1 VTGKIAY
8 SYTVL
13 RYVHDVLTGEFV
25 NVGVILFA
33 SKTGAF
39 KFRTRTTIGRLK
51 GVFPDIDRASFVS
64 AMHAVRRGLQ
74 QIAKDEGKAGFLV
87 SNGDA
92 ASVAR
97 KAVTLD
103 DSSLQLSPCGTG
115 LTDDPE
121 KTLNQLYDRF
131 VARYDIHVRNRRSDD
146 DVWRPVRQKLEER
159 DLAQRLQEKSIGGS
173 VDDIVFKHAWK
184 NGQWHVY
191 EPVSFDLADA
201 DGIKAKA
208 REWLG
213 HLSAVVAGGTAE
225 QFKPHFIVGAP
236 QDPALKNAFETA
248 IAILQKAPNSPE
260 VFEENQIDTLVA
272 QIEDAVRAHRSTG
285 YGHPATGTP

>member
-1 VTGKIAY
+1 MTAKIAY
-8 SYTVL
+8 SYTIL
-13 RYVHDVLTGEFV
+13 KYVHDVLTGEFV
-25 NVGVILFA
+25 NVGVVLFA
-33 SKTGAF
+33 PKTGVF
-39 KFRTRTTIGRLK
+39 KFKMRTTIGRLK

-64 AMHAVRRGLQ
+64 AMYAIRRGLQ

-87 SNGDA
+87 SDGDA
-92 ASVAR
+92 ASVAQ
-97 KAVTLD
+97 KAVTQD

-115 LTDDPE
+115 LTDDLE
-121 KTLNQLYDRF
+121 KALDHLYGRL
-131 VARYDIHVRNRRSDD
+131 VARYDTHVRNRRSDD
-146 DVWRPVRQKLEER
+146 DVWRPVRLKLEER
-159 DLAQRLQEKSIGGS
+159 HLAQRLHEKSIRGT

-213 HLSAVVAGGTAE
+213 HLSAVVSDGSAE

-236 QDPALKNAFETA
+236 QNPALTDAFQTA
-248 IAILQKAPNSPE
+248 IAILQKAPNRPE
-260 VFEENQIDTLVA
+260 VFQEDQIDALVA
-272 QIEDAVRAHRSTG
+272 QIEDEVRAHSESQQDQFVSRVS
-285 YGHPATGTP
+285 

>member
-1 VTGKIAY
+1 MTGKSAY
-8 SYTVL
+8 SYTIL

-33 SKTGAF
+33 PKTGAF
-39 KFRTRTTIGRLK
+39 KFKTRTTIGRLR
-51 GVFPDIDRASFVS
+51 GVFPDLEKASFVS
-64 AMHAVRRGLQ
+64 AMRTMRRGLQ
-74 QIAKDEGKAGFLV
+74 QIAKDEGSAGFLV
-87 SNGDA
+87 SDGDA

-97 KAVTLD
+97 KAVTQD

-115 LTDDPE
+115 LTEDAE
-121 KTLNQLYDRF
+121 KALNRLYDRF
-131 VARYDIHVRNRRSDD
+131 VARYDVHNRNRRSDD

-236 QDPALKNAFETA
+236 QNPALIDAFQTA
-248 IAILQKAPNSPE
+248 IAILQKAPNNPE
-260 VFEENQIDTLVA
+260 VFEENQIDALVA
-272 QIEDAVRAHRSTG
+272 QIEDEVRSHNA
-285 YGHPATGTP
+285 AAN